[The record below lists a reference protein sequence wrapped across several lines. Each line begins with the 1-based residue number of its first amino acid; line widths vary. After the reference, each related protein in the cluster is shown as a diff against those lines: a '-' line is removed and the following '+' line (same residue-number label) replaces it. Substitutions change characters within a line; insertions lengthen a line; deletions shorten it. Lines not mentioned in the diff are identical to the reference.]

1 MRKNDFLGAVG
12 DLGTFIPI
20 FIALV
25 AINGLNP
32 VSILIVVGI
41 VYIISGLYFRLPI
54 PVQPL
59 KAVAAIA
66 IAVKIGAPVISAA
79 GILMGFILLIFGL
92 SGLTEY
98 LTRVF
103 SRPIVKGIQLG
114 IGLMLIK
121 TGVMLL
127 GESLNVPNAV
137 YPLGI
142 INLNLTLP
150 SLNDFYQ
157 AFWLLVL
164 PQLPLTLGNAIV
176 ATKDAAVK
184 YFGNDARKVTARSLS
199 LSMACANI
207 LSGFVGGMPLCHGS
221 GGLTAHYSFGARSS
235 RATIIMGAICLT
247 IAVIFGK
254 GAGAIFRMV
263 PYPVLSLMLFY
274 VGFKHACLIK
284 DLKQKQEYLVA
295 SGIGIAA
302 LLTNNLAVAFGLG
315 IMFWHLPLLIKR
327 LFSLKPH
334 LVK

>member
-1 MRKNDFLGAVG
+1 MRKNEFLGAFG

-32 VSILIVVGI
+32 VSILIVVGV
-41 VYIISGLYFRLPI
+41 VYIISGFYFRLPI

-79 GILMGFILLIFGL
+79 GILMGFILLVLGL

-121 TGVMLL
+121 TGAMLL
-127 GESLNVPNAV
+127 SGSLNTPNAN
-137 YPLGI
+137 LFGI
-142 INLNLTLP
+142 RDLRLALP

-184 YFGNDARKVTARSLS
+184 YFGEDAKKVTERALS
-199 LSMACANI
+199 LSMAGANI
-207 LSGFVGGMPLCHGS
+207 LSGFIGGMPICHGS
-221 GGLTAHYSFGARSS
+221 GGLTAHYSFGARSGS
-235 RATIIMGAICLT
+235 ATIITGIICL
-247 IAVIFGK
+247 IVAFLFGENASAAFK
-254 GAGAIFRMV
+254 MV
-263 PYPVLSLMLFY
+263 PHFVLSLMLFY
-274 VGFKHACLIK
+274 VGFKHACLVK
-284 DLKQKQEYLVA
+284 DLKQKQEYFVA
-295 SGIGIAA
+295 SGIGVVA
-302 LLTNNLAVAFGLG
+302 LLTNNLAIAFGLG
-315 IMFWHLPLLIKR
+315 IAFWHMPLLIKR
-327 LFSLKPH
+327 FLGFNPH
-334 LVK
+334 LIK